1 MRCGCRS
8 VGRASLCW
16 QTQIITKSLS
26 CWVLPTQRDRFSF
39 PPLLPPLFFFF
50 PQPHTIVHTLMAAL
64 KHWTGFSEQDRT
76 PPPSAL
82 YVEYCTGLNCLAVA
96 EHKMPPPPS
105 FSQTG
110 SWVTQGFSLPFQL
123 CLSQLPSFIFLLSV
137 SHAHDFPSSVTALI
151 IEGSGQS
158 WPVWSPTSRTAA
170 VSYFGTPRPGWL
182 AHFFECKTTLHS
194 LLCFMRLPRP
204 TSCWHWPRGLERDRG
219 SSVWEEKG
227 AEGDWKEI
235 QPLESCWNNPRWKCA
250 VME

>member
-1 MRCGCRS
+1 MWLP
-8 VGRASLCW
+8 VGGKCLALLANSNNHK
-16 QTQIITKSLS
+16 ITFLLS
-26 CWVLPTQRDRFSF
+26 PPHTKRQVFFPSSAPSSF
-39 PPLLPPLFFFF
+39 FLPPS
-50 PQPHTIVHTLMAAL
+50 AAHNSAHSDGCPEAL
-64 KHWTGFSEQDRT
+64 DWIQWAGQDST
-76 PPPSAL
+76 PPSAL

-137 SHAHDFPSSVTALI
+137 SHAHDFPCSVTALL
-151 IEGSGQS
+151 IEGSDQS
-158 WPVWSPTSRTAA
+158 WPVWSPTSWAAA
-170 VSYFGTPRPGWL
+170 VSYFGTPRHRL
-182 AHFFECKTTLHS
+182 AGSFLECKTTLHS

-235 QPLESCWNNPRWKCA
+235 QPLESCWNNPEWKCA